1 LNLYPYRIDAR
12 VYADLISFWYFLRR
26 LRYGCLLSLT
36 AEVFFT
42 WFSPRAI
49 FQVVSHFPPSA
60 FLQLGMLVLRRC
72 SALAWLSSGA
82 DGRLCR
88 VAQAA
93 GVAAA
98 VPQLCRAAQAADV
111 AAAEPRRRPDQQR
124 RRGGGVLAG
133 MNLTTYGVLLLAAE
147 RRSAD
152 DLCGAARRPAHP
164 LGYGRA

>member
-1 LNLYPYRIDAR
+1 
-12 VYADLISFWYFLRR
+12 
-26 LRYGCLLSLT
+26 
-36 AEVFFT
+36 
-42 WFSPRAI
+42 
-49 FQVVSHFPPSA
+49 
-60 FLQLGMLVLRRC
+60 MLVLRRC

-111 AAAEPRRRPDQQR
+111 AAAELRRRPDQQR
-124 RRGGGVLAG
+124 RHGGGVLAG

-147 RRSAD
+147 RRSGGDLGGAD
-152 DLCGAARRPAHP
+152 RRAAHLPV
-164 LGYGRA
+164 YGKV